1 MTGMR
6 QWTPPATWRSRV
18 PEDLPYVVRP
28 NSLRYAKI
36 FGTLVALL
44 LISPVVIWVAFL
56 GPPWVWDWD
65 WVDMA
70 GTSMLS
76 MLVNAAIM
84 GWLWWMMASG
94 GPRLSIGS
102 QGVWLRG
109 INRPIRAHFLSW
121 EDIDLIWLDRN
132 RYLCLRPRDP
142 GFASGWKGLAGM
154 EVRAAIR
161 RRGAPFSVPLGK
173 HSDRPDGEVLTALQH
188 FSAGRVAIQDLTD

>member
-1 MTGMR
+1 MTGMQ
-6 QWTPPATWRSRV
+6 QWAPPAPWRSEV

-28 NSLRYAKI
+28 NSLRCAKF
-36 FGTLVALL
+36 FGTLLGLL
-44 LISPVVIWVAFL
+44 LIIPVVVWAVTIAL
-56 GPPWVWDWD
+56 MGPP
-65 WVDMA
+65 
-70 GTSMLS
+70 
-76 MLVNAAIM
+76 LVGISGITWISVLLNAAIV
-84 GWLWWMMASG
+84 GWVWWITVGG
-94 GPRLSIGS
+94 GPRLSVGAE
-102 QGVWLRG
+102 GVWLR
-109 INRPIRAHFLSW
+109 INRPIRAHFLRW

-173 HSDRPDGEVLTALQH
+173 HSDRPDAEVLVALRH